1 MNRLV
6 EKQQQM
12 FSVVERY
19 LERSG
24 TQEQFCRENSVTRAT
39 LGYWVCRYRKHHANQ
54 LPTFSRVISSESE
67 NYTLTVFLPNGIRIS
82 GTAAGVVAA
91 SRELIRLAS

>member
-1 MNRLV
+1 MNRLE

-12 FSVVERY
+12 FSLVERY
-19 LERSG
+19 FQRNG
-24 TQEQFCRENSVTRAT
+24 TQDIFCKEHSITRAT
-39 LGYWVCRYRKHHANQ
+39 LGYWVCRYRKHHNN
-54 LPTFSRVISSESE
+54 LPPTFSRIVSSETE
-67 NYTLTVFLPNGIRIS
+67 TYMLTVFLPNGIRIS